1 MLVHILLFA
10 AAKERLGRDRV
21 SIDLPPDT
29 TVGEL
34 RTILAAT
41 HPALTEILAQS
52 RLAVDSE
59 YAADDLV
66 IPPTA
71 EIACIPPVSGG

>member
-34 RTILAAT
+34 RTILAAA
-41 HPALTEILAQS
+41 HPALTGILAQS

-59 YAADDLV
+59 YAADEMV
-66 IPPTA
+66 IPATA